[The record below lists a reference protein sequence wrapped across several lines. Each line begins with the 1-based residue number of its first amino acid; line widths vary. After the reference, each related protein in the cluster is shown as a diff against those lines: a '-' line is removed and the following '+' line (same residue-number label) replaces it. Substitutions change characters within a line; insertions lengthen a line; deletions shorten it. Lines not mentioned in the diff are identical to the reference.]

1 MNTQVQA
8 MYDKMRAKLEKVV
21 PDVELRIKAEI
32 AVEINALKVERNAVI
47 LGHNYMEPALF
58 YSIPDFVGDSLDLS
72 RKAAQTDKDVIVF
85 CGVRFMAETAK
96 LLNPTKTVLLPS
108 EKAGCSLAASITAQD
123 VRDLKALFPGV
134 PVVTYV
140 NTYADV
146 KAESDICC
154 TSSNAVEII
163 NSLPA
168 DREILFVPDK
178 NLGAYAAKK
187 TGRKLIL
194 WPGHCYVHNR
204 FTVQD
209 VINAREEHPGAT
221 VMVHPECPPEVI
233 EQADMAASTSG
244 MVQAVKEHP
253 EIEEWVVG
261 TEQGLIDQLAAA
273 NPQKGIYPL
282 AANAVCRNMKMITL
296 AKAAWALEN
305 QKYEITVP
313 AEVAEK
319 ARLALER
326 MLEITKQT
334 SPLPLS

>member
-1 MNTQVQA
+1 MT
-8 MYDKMRAKLEKVV
+8 LEEYQRSS
-21 PDVELRIKAEI
+21 DDELYKIISRLKEEQD
-32 AVEINALKVERNAVI
+32 AVFLV
-47 LGHNYMEPALF
+47 HNYQVLPVQRLA
-58 YSIPDFVGDSLDLS
+58 DFIGDSLALAQAAVKV
-72 RKAAQTDKDVIVF
+72 KAKTIVF
-85 CGVRFMAETAK
+85 CGVHFMAESAK
-96 LLNPTKTVLLPS
+96 LLNPEKTVLLPDTD
-108 EKAGCSLAASITAQD
+108 AGCPMADMVTPE
-123 VRDLKALFPGV
+123 ALRQAREKHNNPI
-134 PVVTYV
+134 VVTYV
-140 NTYADV
+140 NSTAAV

-154 TSSNAVEII
+154 TSSNAVDII

-253 EIEEWVVG
+253 EIEEWVIG

-282 AANAVCRNMKMITL
+282 AVNAVCRNMKMITL

-326 MLEITKQT
+326 MLEVTKQT